1 MVTFYQEPI
10 ETITPNPGWVEQDPN
25 EILNKTILC
34 IEKSIKQ
41 LEELGYQKSDIKGRK
56 FYRQYLRI
64 FSLVIGVTNQ
74 RETTILWDKNTG
86 KPLHNA
92 LIWLDARTQET
103 VAFLL
108 KQYNKDK
115 NCLQVS
121 ERVFFVVTFSLFFFQ
136 GSMWSTHFDLLFC
149 IENSMVNR

>member
-1 MVTFYQEPI
+1 M
-10 ETITPNPGWVEQDPN
+10 
-25 EILNKTILC
+25 
-34 IEKSIKQ
+34 
-41 LEELGYQKSDIKGRK
+41 
-56 FYRQYLRI
+56 RI
-64 FSLVIGVTNQ
+64 FRLVIGVTNQ

-103 VAFLL
+103 VDFLL

-121 ERVFFVVTFSLFFFQ
+121 ERFFLLLLSDVIQPVFLSRINVVYPFRPIFR
-136 GSMWSTHFDLLFC
+136 H
-149 IENSMVNR
+149 